1 MLKLVMVGF
10 AGIYGLGLV
19 VFTTGQVIDRF
30 AFNWSLGATVVHGV
44 IGSLDWPLRLLG

>member
-1 MLKLVMVGF
+1 MLKLAMVGF

-19 VFTTGQVIDRF
+19 VITTVHVIDRF
-30 AFNWSLGATVVHGV
+30 ALNWGLGATVVHGV